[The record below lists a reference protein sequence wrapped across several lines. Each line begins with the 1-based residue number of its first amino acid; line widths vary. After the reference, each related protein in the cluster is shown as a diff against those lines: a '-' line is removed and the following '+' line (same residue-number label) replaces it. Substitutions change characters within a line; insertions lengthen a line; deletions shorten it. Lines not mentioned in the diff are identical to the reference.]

1 MRTRKCL
8 FNKAPVKIFFPN
20 ADSLNGNVEV
30 FEVRDQ
36 LCPFRLVITAVIS
49 VFSSLAVLRVFL
61 SHYFTRPFVA
71 PPSTLC
77 QFPKTCESWKN
88 KCY

>member
-1 MRTRKCL
+1 M

-20 ADSLNGNVEV
+20 ANLLNGTAKV

-36 LCPFRLVITAVIS
+36 LWPFRLVITAVIS

-61 SHYFTRPFVA
+61 IHSFTWLFFA
-71 PPSTLC
+71 PPSTV
-77 QFPKTCESWKN
+77 
-88 KCY
+88 

>member
-20 ADSLNGNVEV
+20 ANSLHGSAEV

-36 LCPFRLVITAVIS
+36 LWPFRLVITAVIS

-61 SHYFTRPFVA
+61 IHYFIWPFIA
-71 PPSTLC
+71 PPSTL
-77 QFPKTCESWKN
+77 
-88 KCY
+88 